1 MGLIIQCTKVVFASR
16 IPAFVFV
23 CICILTK
30 SVIVFH
36 LAVNVFVYGYLNL

>member
-1 MGLIIQCTKVVFASR
+1 MGLIGQCTKVVFASR